1 MSRRDRFLA
10 FAIAIPGAF
19 CCVAALALFLGRV
32 VRNEMTLSSR
42 GSARDYYLG
51 IGDAYS
57 GGFVTGFFLSFFL
70 MVLAVAIGT
79 FFEQHRAGRQARP
92 TPTPTPDGASK

>member
-1 MSRRDRFLA
+1 MKSRDRRVA
-10 FAIAIPGAF
+10 VAIAIPGAA

-32 VRNEMTLSSR
+32 LRNDLALSPGTSLQT
-42 GSARDYYLG
+42 YYLE

-57 GGFVTGFFLSFFL
+57 RGFVTGFFLSFFL

-79 FFEQHRAGRQARP
+79 LVDQRRARRAAQPEAARSV
-92 TPTPTPDGASK
+92 ASN